1 MDGPAMD
8 CQPSNNQWVRIFWAI
23 HGWSSHHF
31 FLITAIFVQMVAG
44 SAIAWRF
51 FVICQ
56 IMAGSSHMWPNSG
69 WPHKAGSS
77 HMWPKRGHIWLDP
90 AICGQKAKYGW
101 IEPYVDEN
109 QQHMAGCSHMWVK
122 NPHIIM
128 AGSSL
133 KKLFG
138 WKINDVGWIQPS
150 SGKNSWWWL
159 DPAIIAALWPDECR
173 FQPSSDERF

>member
-1 MDGPAMD
+1 MDGRAMD
-8 CQPSNNQWVRIFWAI
+8 CQPSNNQWVRIFWQSIADPAI
-23 HGWSSHHF
+23 IFFFNYCNCCPNGGGISHRLAVFRALPNDGW
-31 FLITAIFVQMVAG
+31 IQPYVAKP
-44 SAIAWRF
+44 WPH
-51 FVICQ
+51 
-56 IMAGSSHMWPNSG
+56 MAGSSHMWPNSG

-138 WKINDVGWIQPS
+138 
-150 SGKNSWWWL
+150 
-159 DPAIIAALWPDECR
+159 
-173 FQPSSDERF
+173 